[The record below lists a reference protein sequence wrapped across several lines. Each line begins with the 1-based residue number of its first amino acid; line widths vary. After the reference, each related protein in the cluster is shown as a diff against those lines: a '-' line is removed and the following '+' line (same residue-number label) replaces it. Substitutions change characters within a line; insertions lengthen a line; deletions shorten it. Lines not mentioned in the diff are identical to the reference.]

1 MKSLLAIA
9 SALILILVR
18 PTLACS
24 AEGSSSSTETP
35 SDGLMTIEQL
45 IADCHAGL
53 EFMSNSELQE
63 RIQANDNLILIDVR
77 TKEEYDAG
85 HLKGAT
91 WIERGIL
98 EFTLARTIR
107 DPQTEI
113 VVYCKKGNRSALA
126 VKELRRIGYQNVN
139 AHVGFDAWVEAGLAF
154 YNYLGEAKI
163 VHLREMNAASYPVE
177 YHAEKK

>member
-9 SALILILVR
+9 SALVLVLFQ
-18 PTLACS
+18 PTLANC
-24 AEGSSSSTETP
+24 AAGSSSSPEPT
-35 SDGLMTIEQL
+35 DGIMTIEQL
-45 IADCHAGL
+45 IADCREGL

-113 VVYCKKGNRSALA
+113 VIYCKKGNRSGLA
-126 VKELRRIGYQNVN
+126 VKELRRLGYQNVK
-139 AHVGFDAWVEAGLAF
+139 AHVGFDAWVEAGLSF
-154 YNYLGEAKI
+154 YNYLGEAKM

-177 YHAEKK
+177 YHADKK